1 MSQTT
6 NRPAGKSRKAVRTT
20 ATVTAVRHLTPHMIR
35 VTIGGQAL
43 AAVDPTP
50 MTDRYI
56 KLVMAE
62 SPEPEG
68 RPVLRTYTI
77 RRASGSSWDID
88 VVTHG
93 DVGYGG
99 PWAQRVRPGD
109 EVSFVGPGGDY
120 APSPDAPW
128 HLMAGDESAL
138 PAIAAACEALPDGA
152 VAHVFVEVADAAEE
166 QEIASAADLHLT
178 WVHRSSGASPT
189 RSCTAR
195 RVACASCAAGP
206 APPSGC
212 RVSCCRRRATGAADG
227 TTSTGAPRRPSGGQ
241 RWSRTTWCSAR
252 TDVPR
257 RGRCA
262 GAQSASSTANQRL
275 AVAPS

>member
-6 NRPAGKSRKAVRTT
+6 NVPTGKSRKAVRTT
-20 ATVTAVRHLTPHMIR
+20 ATVTAVRQLTPHMIR
-35 VTIGGQAL
+35 VTIGGHAL

-120 APSPDAPW
+120 TPSPDAPW

-166 QEIASAADLHLT
+166 QEIASAADLHVT
-178 WVHRSSGASPT
+178 WVHRSSGASLADVV
-189 RSCTAR
+189 R
-195 RVACASCAAGP
+195 AAGLP
-206 APPSGC
+206 DGVPHTFLHGEAGC
-212 RVSCCRRRATGAADG
+212 VRDLRRWARATLGV
-227 TTSTGAPRRPSGGQ
+227 PRELLSASGY
-241 RWSRTTWCSAR
+241 W
-252 TDVPR
+252 R
-257 RGRCA
+257 RGRDDEHWRA
-262 GAQSASSTANQRL
+262 EKAEWRAAVEQDDLVLSAH
-275 AVAPS
+275 

>member
-6 NRPAGKSRKAVRTT
+6 NAPTGKPRKAVRTT

-35 VTIGGQAL
+35 VTLGGGSL
-43 AAVDPTP
+43 ADADPTAQ
-50 MTDRYI
+50 TDRYI

-77 RRASGSSWDID
+77 RNVAESSWDID
-88 VVTHG
+88 IVTHG
-93 DVGYGG
+93 DEGYGG
-99 PWAQRVRPGD
+99 PWAQRVQPGD

-128 HLMAGDESAL
+128 HLLAGDESAL

-152 VAHVFVEVADAAEE
+152 VAHVFIEVADASEK

-178 WVHRSSGASPT
+178 WVHRSTGASLAAVVQAAELPDGVPHT
-189 RSCTAR
+189 FLHGEAGCVRDLRRWAR
-195 RVACASCAAGP
+195 
-206 APPSGC
+206 
-212 RVSCCRRRATGAADG
+212 G
-227 TTSTGAPRRPSGGQ
+227 TLG
-241 RWSRTTWCSAR
+241 
-252 TDVPR
+252 VPR
-257 RGRCA
+257 ELL
-262 GAQSASSTANQRL
+262 SASGYWRL
-275 AVAPS
+275 GRDDERWRAEKAEWRAAVEQDDLVLSAH